1 LSVVVG
7 GAASGTT
14 LRIVV
19 TGDLDLGG
27 APQLRSD
34 VRTLLRDNNPKVVEI
49 DLGGVEVLD
58 DIGVGVLLGIRR
70 LVGSLNIELR
80 IDAKSEPVVQSL
92 AQYAVSDLFR

>member
-1 LSVVVG
+1 MSIVVG
-7 GAASGTT
+7 GASSGTT

-19 TGDLDLGG
+19 TGDLDLAG

-34 VRTLLRDNNPKVVEI
+34 VRNLLRDNNPTVVEI

-70 LVGSLNIELR
+70 LVGSLNVELHIEP
-80 IDAKSEPVVQSL
+80 KSEPVVHSL
-92 AQYAVSDLFR
+92 DQYAVSDLFP